1 MLLQQ
6 TGRSFSL
13 PTISVC
19 RVKKKTKQK
28 QIFHTSTSSALCLNC
43 PPTTPCLLQMESSSV
58 AKTKN
63 DKAWRKVS
71 EEIKRIFRAAV
82 LLLQEKGT
90 MTSIQ
95 AKKFLCSG
103 KSQVNF
109 LVPSHLFT

>member
-1 MLLQQ
+1 MEL
-6 TGRSFSL
+6 
-13 PTISVC
+13 
-19 RVKKKTKQK
+19 
-28 QIFHTSTSSALCLNC
+28 SSA
-43 PPTTPCLLQMESSSV
+43 

-103 KSQVNF
+103 QSQVN
-109 LVPSHLFT
+109 LSPSLSLSSFHSDAVWG

>member
-1 MLLQQ
+1 MEL
-6 TGRSFSL
+6 
-13 PTISVC
+13 
-19 RVKKKTKQK
+19 
-28 QIFHTSTSSALCLNC
+28 STA
-43 PPTTPCLLQMESSSV
+43 

-103 KSQVNF
+103 QSQVN
-109 LVPSHLFT
+109 PSPSLSSSSFHIYAFWF

>member
-1 MLLQQ
+1 MEL
-6 TGRSFSL
+6 
-13 PTISVC
+13 
-19 RVKKKTKQK
+19 
-28 QIFHTSTSSALCLNC
+28 SSA
-43 PPTTPCLLQMESSSV
+43 T
-58 AKTKN
+58 KTKN

-103 KSQVNF
+103 QSQIKLCLYISDLSFHVYNHWYG
-109 LVPSHLFT
+109 V